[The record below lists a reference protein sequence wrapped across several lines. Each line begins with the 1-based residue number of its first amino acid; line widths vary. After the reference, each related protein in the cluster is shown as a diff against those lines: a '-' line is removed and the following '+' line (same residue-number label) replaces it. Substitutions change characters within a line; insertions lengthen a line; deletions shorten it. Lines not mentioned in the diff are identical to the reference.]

1 MEVVSLTYSLTNFGP
16 TLDFGYSITIKVR
29 HIGVDLIEIT
39 SLSLSNL
46 LAFANSPFI
55 STLSPLQALDA
66 CDLVLNNLTA
76 HMYLS
81 TLN

>member
-1 MEVVSLTYSLTNFGP
+1 M
-16 TLDFGYSITIKVR
+16 
-29 HIGVDLIEIT
+29 EIT